1 MNLWISSET
10 AGVSAIDDRNLSN
23 SYVQIEKD
31 LNNYLESINYKNA
44 KLIRVRLILIIRN
57 DDFSA
62 LGGERGVRKSRGED
76 GIYGNSLRVDYNEFK
91 NGNETTRKLLIY
103 QAIYKTFDMI
113 ETKKKIKNIKVIKEY
128 INKKIEELNQ
138 DNK

>member
-1 MNLWISSET
+1 MKLWMSNET
-10 AGVSAIDDRNLSN
+10 AGVSTIDTRNLRQVRN
-23 SYVQIEKD
+23 SIEKD

-44 KLIRVRLILIIRN
+44 KLTEVLLILIIRN

-62 LGGERGVRKSRGED
+62 TGGEECRKLRGEPKI
-76 GIYGNSLRVDYNEFK
+76 GVGLRVDYNEFK